1 MFAALIKPK
10 WKPNSK
16 DTLYEFFWC
25 SLVTSTASL
34 HDWSSVAQI
43 HFVQQFA
50 SVRERTRLQHAI
62 ETEPAF
68 RLLVQHAL
76 FLAQV
81 GATATGRSI
90 SWKSKL
96 EKTCHRHKH
105 LKHITLATISKQH
118 FHTRHHQGQIPNGT
132 KLHWVWLQRA
142 HVHKALVRLIVRS
155 VWVQR
160 AFDRL
165 RFVSRKEPCQQTWKR
180 TSQQHAYSIFALKR
194 LASSLVGRSPE
205 RPLYFGATLPCQDMS
220 EAFTRGVCEKQEWPV
235 AAATRMD
242 KNTSSPCSDSVSFQ
256 TVLTTR
262 CHCEIALE
270 TSA

>member
-132 KLHWVWLQRA
+132 KLHWVLTPHCPKFDTLIAHPGRCIQPGHVAMWLDSLRSSW
-142 HVHKALVRLIVRS
+142 IVVASTLRRS
-155 VWVQR
+155 
-160 AFDRL
+160 
-165 RFVSRKEPCQQTWKR
+165 
-180 TSQQHAYSIFALKR
+180 
-194 LASSLVGRSPE
+194 RS
-205 RPLYFGATLPCQDMS
+205 
-220 EAFTRGVCEKQEWPV
+220 
-235 AAATRMD
+235 
-242 KNTSSPCSDSVSFQ
+242 
-256 TVLTTR
+256 
-262 CHCEIALE
+262 
-270 TSA
+270 